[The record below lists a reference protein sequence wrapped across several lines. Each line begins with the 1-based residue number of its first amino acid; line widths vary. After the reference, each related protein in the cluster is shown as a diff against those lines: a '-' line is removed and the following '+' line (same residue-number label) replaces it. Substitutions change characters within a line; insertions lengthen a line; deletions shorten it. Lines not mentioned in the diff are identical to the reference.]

1 MIGALGAKSYKL
13 LKVEKYIFRWSKID
27 VKIINCKKASTRKK
41 NLIGFDFFFSL
52 KNTKLCWFQLIY
64 IVSNFESGYLSNSR
78 QDSALK
84 MVWMIVREHEEVKAT
99 NNLKISI
106 ATQQIICE

>member
-13 LKVEKYIFRWSKID
+13 QKVEKYIFRWSKID
-27 VKIINCKKASTRKK
+27 VRIINCKKASTRKK
-41 NLIGFDFFFSL
+41 FNRFCLFFA
-52 KNTKLCWFQLIY
+52 KNAKLCWFQLIY
-64 IVSNFESGYLSNSR
+64 IDSNFESGYLSNSR

-99 NNLKISI
+99 NNLEISI
-106 ATQQIICE
+106 ATQKIICE